1 MTAPKSELSVNPP
14 GSYGDRFFK
23 FISNVV
29 KSAKEV
35 ALEKESHRQS
45 NLEGGLVPE
54 EAANSSRVETER
66 GDRDGIT
73 DVSSSQRKQPGM
85 RSPSTERPGGATI
98 LPIVEET
105 AEGSTGSRSLSRNG
119 SGSDSGVEE
128 CATVSEV
135 ARKSAAEDNGKQS
148 RSRLSGSSFRIEHKF
163 RNSEDA
169 TFQVTTV
176 S

>member
-14 GSYGDRFFK
+14 GSYGDRFIK

-29 KSAKEV
+29 KSSKEV
-35 ALEKESHRQS
+35 AREKESHRQS
-45 NLEGGLVPE
+45 NLEGGPVRE
-54 EAANSSRVETER
+54 EAANSSWVEAER
-66 GDRDGIT
+66 CERDGAT
-73 DVSSSQRKQPGM
+73 DVGSPQRKQSSM

-98 LPIVEET
+98 LPIVEEA

-128 CATVSEV
+128 CATVSEA
-135 ARKSAAEDNGKQS
+135 ARRSMAEDRGKQPH
-148 RSRLSGSSFRIEHKF
+148 SRLSGSSFRVEHKY

-169 TFQVTTV
+169 TFQITAV

>member
-1 MTAPKSELSVNPP
+1 MNPP

-29 KSAKEV
+29 KSSKEV
-35 ALEKESHRQS
+35 AREKESQRQS
-45 NLEGGLVPE
+45 NLEGGPVVE
-54 EAANSSRVETER
+54 EAANSSWVEA
-66 GDRDGIT
+66 DRLESDGAA
-73 DVSSSQRKQPGM
+73 DVGSLQRKQSGM

-98 LPIVEET
+98 LPIVEEA

-128 CATVSEV
+128 CAIVSEA
-135 ARKSAAEDNGKQS
+135 ARRSMAEDNGKQS
-148 RSRLSGSSFRIEHKF
+148 HPRLSGSSFRIENKYQ
-163 RNSEDA
+163 NPEDA